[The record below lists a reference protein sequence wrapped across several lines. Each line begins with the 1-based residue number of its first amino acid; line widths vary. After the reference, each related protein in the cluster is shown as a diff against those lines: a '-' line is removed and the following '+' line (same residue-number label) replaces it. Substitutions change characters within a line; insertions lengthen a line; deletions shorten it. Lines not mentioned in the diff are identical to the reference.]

1 MSTVPQIAEVLD
13 LPQIHT
19 DSDLVAAIKDG
30 MSSETVRSLEGHG
43 LAAAEIFA
51 VVGPERTLRRRMS
64 EHKALT
70 ANEAD
75 RLVRLA
81 RVAALADEV
90 FGNRDKALRWLR
102 KPKQHLLAG
111 QHDATPID
119 LVATEHG
126 ARLVENRLR
135 QILHGI
141 FA

>member
-1 MSTVPQIAEVLD
+1 MSTVPQIAKVLH

-19 DSDLVAAIKDG
+19 DSDLVAAINDG
-30 MSSETVRSLEGHG
+30 MSSEAVRSLEGHG

-135 QILHGI
+135 QIQHGI

>member
-19 DSDLVAAIKDG
+19 DSDLVAAIARG
-30 MSSETVRSLEGHG
+30 MPSEALRSLEGHG

-51 VVGPERTLRRRMS
+51 VVGPERTLRRRIS

-90 FGNRDKALRWLR
+90 FGDRDKALRWLR
-102 KPKQHLLAG
+102 KPKQHLLMG
-111 QHDATPID
+111 QRDATPID

-135 QILHGI
+135 QIQHGV